1 MSKLILFSILLIG
14 TLSLSD
20 SADDKISV
28 SVYYESLCPDSIK
41 FFTTQLYPT
50 YTSPL
55 KRYFNLKLIPYGKSS
70 QRRGQNGWE
79 FDCHH
84 GPKECYG
91 NKVQG
96 CILRHISNEADQL
109 KYINCLMSLALANKN
124 GAYPLDQCARSN
136 NFDTNPIVQCANST
150 DGNDVLSINGDLTS
164 QLNPQLTSV
173 PTVVFNENFNKKD
186 QDQAF
191 TDFKSVLCSYIKGE
205 HPHECHSS
213 NSASVHTSAVIPMS
227 LFMSWYYL

>member
-55 KRYFNLKLIPYGKSS
+55 KRYFNLKLIPFGKST
-70 QRRGQNGWE
+70 QRGPND

-96 CILRHISNEADQL
+96 CILRYVDVEADQM
-109 KYINCLMSLALANKN
+109 KFINCLMGLALNNKN
-124 GAYPLDQCARSN
+124 GPYPLDQCGRSN
-136 NFDTNPIVQCANST
+136 NFNTNPIVQCANST
-150 DGNDVLSINGDLTS
+150 EGNEVLSKNGDLTS

-173 PTVVFNENFNKKD
+173 PTVVFNDNFSKKD

-191 TDFKSVLCSYIKGE
+191 SDFQTVLCSYIKGE

-227 LFMSWYYL
+227 LFISWYYL